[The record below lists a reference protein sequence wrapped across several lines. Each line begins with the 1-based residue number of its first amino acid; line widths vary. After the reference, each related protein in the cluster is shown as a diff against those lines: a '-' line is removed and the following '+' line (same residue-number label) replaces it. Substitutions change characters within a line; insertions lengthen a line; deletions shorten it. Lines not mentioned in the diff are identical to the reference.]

1 MYVGVCGRMWGGVC
15 EPNHMS
21 CGMTEPSHVQPK
33 YNGSRVFTWFS
44 RNTRNPCALHIDLIH
59 EIAKSGFKEMLWLR
73 INIMVHGSRPFG
85 TAPEGGVCH
94 IRPHTPT
101 YAPHTPTYVHI
112 HPHTSHIRAP
122 HTWRWAHFENMSW
135 FTHTRPHTSTYTPHT
150 PTYIGWAIF
159 LCVLCFVWFGGG
171 CMWGSVV

>member
-1 MYVGVCGRMWGGVC
+1 M
-15 EPNHMS
+15 
-21 CGMTEPSHVQPK
+21 VQPK

-59 EIAKSGFKEMLWLR
+59 EIAKSGFKDMLWLR
-73 INIMVHGSRPFG
+73 IDIMVHGSRPFG

-122 HTWRWAHFENMSW
+122 HTWRWAHFENMNW

-159 LCVLCFVWFGGG
+159 MCVLCFVWFGVG